1 MKAQQAGVRPIGV
14 YGEKKGKH
22 LCHTHLIL
30 RCPESFSGKQ
40 AITID
45 TSNPN
50 MSEYDYD
57 LITIGA
63 GSGGTRASRIA
74 AQSYKAKVATI
85 ELPFAFVSSETRG
98 GAGGT

>member
-1 MKAQQAGVRPIGV
+1 MG
-14 YGEKKGKH
+14 
-22 LCHTHLIL
+22 
-30 RCPESFSGKQ
+30 SF
-40 AITID
+40 
-45 TSNPN
+45 
-50 MSEYDYD
+50 DYD

-85 ELPFAFVSSETRG
+85 ELPFDFIATETKG